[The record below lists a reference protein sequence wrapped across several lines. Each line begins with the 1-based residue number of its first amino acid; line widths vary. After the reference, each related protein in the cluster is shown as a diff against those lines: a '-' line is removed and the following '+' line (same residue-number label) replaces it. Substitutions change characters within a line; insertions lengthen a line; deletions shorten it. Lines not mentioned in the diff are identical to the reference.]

1 MFPWTIRDFKVLP
14 FFHDKAKP
22 MMDVTIANFETE
34 VIAASMTTPVLVD
47 FWAPWC
53 GPCKSLGPVLEK
65 LETAYAGRFKL
76 VKINSDDEQQLAAA
90 FGIRSIPTCILLKGG
105 QPVDGFMGALPEGQ
119 VRQFLDKHVP
129 GEDEL
134 QAQAIADEAQ
144 EHLAAGDPHS
154 ARAALEQALASNPG
168 NDDARFDLVKLL
180 MQDGELGQAAALLA
194 PALSRIPVPLRFEAL
209 QQWLNALEF
218 VNTDPRG
225 QWPVARLDELIGQN
239 KRDFE
244 SRFAKARLL
253 MTAGQWTEAMDEL
266 LEIIM
271 RDKKWDEEAPR
282 KTYIAILEL
291 LSPPPRKPGS
301 ETGKSSGGIELMG
314 KAAVQEDPQA
324 VLVSSYRRKL
334 SMALN

>member
-1 MFPWTIRDFKVLP
+1 MI
-14 FFHDKAKP
+14 
-22 MMDVTIANFETE
+22 DVTIANFETE
-34 VIAASMTTPVLVD
+34 VIAASMATPVLVD

-65 LETAYAGRFKL
+65 LEEAYGGRFKL
-76 VKINSDDEQQLAAA
+76 VKINSDDEQQLAQA

-134 QAQAIADEAQ
+134 QAQAAADEAQ
-144 EHLAAGDPHS
+144 EHLAAGDTHS
-154 ARAALEQALASNPG
+154 ARTALEQALATDPG
-168 NDDARFDLVKLL
+168 NDDARFDLIRLL
-180 MQDGELGQAAALLA
+180 MQDGELAEAAALLA
-194 PALSRIPVPLRFEAL
+194 PAMARIPVPQRFEAL

-218 VNTDPRG
+218 VTTDPRG
-225 QWPVARLDELIGQN
+225 QWTLDKFDELIGQN

-244 SRFAKARLL
+244 TRFAKARLL
-253 MTAGQWTEAMDEL
+253 MAAGQLTEAMEEL

-271 RDKKWDEEAPR
+271 RDKKWDDEAPR

-291 LSPPPRKPGS
+291 LSPPPPKAG
-301 ETGKSSGGIELMG
+301 TDAGKSAGGIELMG

-324 VLVSSYRRKL
+324 ALVSSYRRKL